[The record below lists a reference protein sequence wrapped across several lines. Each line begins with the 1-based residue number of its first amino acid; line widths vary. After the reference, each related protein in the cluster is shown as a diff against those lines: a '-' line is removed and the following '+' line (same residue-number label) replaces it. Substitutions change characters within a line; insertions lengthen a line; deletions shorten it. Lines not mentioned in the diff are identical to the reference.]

1 VGEKDNEMNQR
12 NRQFLTILLCTAF
25 AINSACSTTTQR
37 LGPTQA
43 AMNHNGVGKGDMVLI
58 RYANE
63 GDPRSTS
70 RSEDVLITGI
80 SKAGISGTG
89 AAGRAITV
97 SYDEIFEIERQYR
110 DPVINIESPADVADA
125 VLWGVAYAAIGGAA
139 AAICVEAPLQCLM
152 LAAEMGN

>member
-1 VGEKDNEMNQR
+1 MNRR

-25 AINSACSTTTQR
+25 AGNSACSTTTQR

-43 AMNHNGVGKGDMVLI
+43 AMNNNGVGKGDIVLI

-63 GDPRSTS
+63 GDPRSS
-70 RSEDVLITGI
+70 SSSETVRITGI
-80 SKAGISGTG
+80 SEVGITGTG
-89 AAGRAITV
+89 AADRAVTV
-97 SYDEIFEIERQYR
+97 SYGEIFQVERQHR
-110 DPVINIESPADVADA
+110 GPVMEINSPTDVADA

-152 LAAEMGN
+152 LAAEMGD